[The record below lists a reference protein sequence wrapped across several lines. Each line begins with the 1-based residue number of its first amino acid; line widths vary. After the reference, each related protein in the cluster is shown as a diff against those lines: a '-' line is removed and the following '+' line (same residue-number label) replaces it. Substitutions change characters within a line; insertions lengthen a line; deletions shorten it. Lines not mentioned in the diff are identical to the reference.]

1 MCLYITIITLITFWS
16 LMVLI
21 ENYWVIHK
29 VVAGM
34 WKHQA
39 INASNL
45 VIFAHQSPSLY
56 NSRCSE
62 WLGGKLLHTLL
73 TILSF

>member
-1 MCLYITIITLITFWS
+1 MCLYTNSITPISFGS

-21 ENYWVIHK
+21 ENYWVINQ

-39 INASNL
+39 RNASYL
-45 VIFAHQSPSLY
+45 VIFA
-56 NSRCSE
+56 R
-62 WLGGKLLHTLL
+62 
-73 TILSF
+73 